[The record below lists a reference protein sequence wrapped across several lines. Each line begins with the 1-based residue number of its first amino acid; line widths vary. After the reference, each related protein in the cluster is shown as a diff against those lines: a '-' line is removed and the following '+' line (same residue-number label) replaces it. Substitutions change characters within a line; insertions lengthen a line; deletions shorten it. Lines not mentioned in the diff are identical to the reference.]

1 MKRTNLLIVDIGKG
15 EEMQA
20 KGTENIFNKLTIEVF
35 PYLDKY
41 ISFRTLNREPQERTS
56 LCHIKVNTS
65 GIWNKERI
73 LKAATEKHKVT
84 CKTNPL
90 K

>member
-41 ISFRTLNREPQERTS
+41 ISFRTLNR
-56 LCHIKVNTS
+56 TS
-65 GIWNKERI
+65 GKN
-73 LKAATEKHKVT
+73 LSMSH
-84 CKTNPL
+84 
-90 K
+90 